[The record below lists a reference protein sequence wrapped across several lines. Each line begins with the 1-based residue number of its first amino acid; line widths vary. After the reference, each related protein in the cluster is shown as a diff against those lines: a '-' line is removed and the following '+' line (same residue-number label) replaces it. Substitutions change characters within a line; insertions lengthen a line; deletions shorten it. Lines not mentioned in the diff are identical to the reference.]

1 MIRRPPRSTLTATLF
16 PYTTLVRSRNAPRQ
30 RLGGAEH
37 GVAGKADGVGPFE
50 YVPRPPAL
58 GHDPDDQRD
67 RDTHRG
73 DRAVLHPENRRTDQ
87 QVAHAAAAD
96 PGDERE
102 EGRGAP
108 RLAQRSAARRA
119 GQEGVRRSRAW
130 WTQYP

>member
-58 GHDPDDQRD
+58 GHDPHDQRD

-73 DRAVLHPENRRTDQ
+73 DRAFLHQENRRPHQPD
-87 QVAHAAAAD
+87 AHAAATAPGAERD
-96 PGDERE
+96 EAPGDPLLNTAE
-102 EGRGAP
+102 
-108 RLAQRSAARRA
+108 RRA
-119 GQEGVRRSRAW
+119 GNERFST
-130 WTQYP
+130 WTTGGNP